1 MCLGGSAAP
10 PPTPQTASP
19 SAAPASNAIPVIKRK
34 GVSEKEKSELA
45 KKRLG
50 KSKYRIKKDPGL
62 STSTTTGGAGLNIP
76 VAPKKKL

>member
-10 PPTPQTASP
+10 PPTPQTARPAQAP
-19 SAAPASNAIPVIKRK
+19 SAAAIPVVRRK

-50 KSKYRIKKDPGL
+50 KSNYRIKKDPGVSL
-62 STSTTTGGAGLNIP
+62 DSSGSGLNIP
-76 VAPKKKL
+76 TKANTP